1 MNIENFDDKS
11 IEIWH
16 RRLSHF
22 YQRNSSKYLDQ
33 HDIIVPPCVDR
44 KVSKMRGSNKGEI
57 PKVKELL
64 EIIYLNIS
72 GPYSL
77 SINNKK

>member
-1 MNIENFDDKS
+1 
-11 IEIWH
+11 
-16 RRLSHF
+16 
-22 YQRNSSKYLDQ
+22 
-33 HDIIVPPCVDR
+33 
-44 KVSKMRGSNKGEI
+44 MRGSNKGEI